1 MSSML
6 SSSAKR
12 AGRKYRD
19 SPAILNNIAK
29 SAVTTSSITIPKK
42 LAAAVMTTKGVNRN
56 PIPFGS
62 RLEEIKKFIEENR
75 HSYVPRIHE
84 TLINSV

>member
-1 MSSML
+1 
-6 SSSAKR
+6 
-12 AGRKYRD
+12 
-19 SPAILNNIAK
+19 
-29 SAVTTSSITIPKK
+29 
-42 LAAAVMTTKGVNRN
+42 MTTKGVNRN